1 MPNVVT
7 TPIPGCQW
15 VKSNGKFKVDL
26 LMTEHAGDKRVPIQ
40 AKLKPYNS

>member
-1 MPNVVT
+1 VPNVVST
-7 TPIPGCQW
+7 AIPGCQW
-15 VKSNGKFKVDL
+15 VKSNDKFKVDL